1 MPTDEEYWQALQSK
15 ICAKCVD
22 GDGKGGCLIAPGRDC
37 AIKTHFGQI
46 IESVN
51 SVFSPSVEPY
61 VEQLRKHVCSV
72 CTGQSAGGDCSLRDE
87 TECALDRYFPL
98 IVQVI
103 EETQLKKRLQG

>member
-1 MPTDEEYWQALQSK
+1 VPTNEEYWVALQQK

-22 GDGKGGCLIAPGRDC
+22 GDGSGGCRIAHGREC
-37 AIKTHFGQI
+37 AMRTHFPQI
-46 IESVN
+46 IDSVN

-61 VEQLRKHVCSV
+61 VDQLRKKVCAV
-72 CTGQSAGGDCSLRDE
+72 CTGQSSEGACRTRDE

-103 EETQLKKRLQG
+103 EETQLKKRLHT

>member
-1 MPTDEEYWQALQSK
+1 MPTDEEYWDALQRK

-22 GDGKGGCLIAPGRDC
+22 GDGHGGCLIAHGRDC
-37 AIKTHFGQI
+37 AIKTHFPQI

-61 VEQLRKHVCSV
+61 VEQLRKRVCAV
-72 CTGQSAGGDCSLRDE
+72 CTSQSSGGECRLRDE

>member
-1 MPTDEEYWQALQSK
+1 MPTNEEYWAALQQK

-22 GDGKGGCLIAPGRDC
+22 GDGGGGCRIAPGHEC
-37 AIKTHFGQI
+37 AVKTHFPQI

-51 SVFSPSVEPY
+51 SVFSQSVEPY
-61 VEQLRKHVCSV
+61 VEQLRKKVCAV
-72 CTGQSAGGDCSLRDE
+72 CTSQSSEGACRLRDE

-103 EETQLKKRLQG
+103 EETQLKKRLLP

>member
-1 MPTDEEYWQALQSK
+1 MPTDEEYRAALREK

-22 GDGKGGCLIAPGRDC
+22 GDGKGACLIAPGREC
-37 AIKTHFGQI
+37 ALETHFTSI
-46 IESVN
+46 LESVN
-51 SVFSPSVEPY
+51 SVFSTSVEPY
-61 VEQLRKHVCSV
+61 VEQLRKKVCAV
-72 CTGQSAGGDCSLRDE
+72 CTSQTGGGSCALRDE